1 MGCNKYLE
9 NEMQME
15 TKTDEKED
23 DQTGF
28 VSDKAKCRHAFY
40 PLYLKLLELKSKL

>member
-1 MGCNKYLE
+1 MSCNKYLE

-28 VSDKAKCRHAFY
+28 VSDKAKCRHAF
-40 PLYLKLLELKSKL
+40 LSFVFEGVRVEI